1 MTRVAVT
8 GASGF
13 IGAAVAVA
21 ASARGWEVTAFGR
34 RPGTRFWDL
43 TAGPL
48 ADPPPV
54 DVVVHCAAAVTDWGP
69 AGPIRAVTVDG
80 TRAVA
85 ASFPHAR
92 MVHVS
97 SASVYDAFT
106 PGIDVTEDAG
116 PVDRHTTAYAAAKAD
131 AERTLAGRPDT
142 VILRPQAVYG
152 PGDRTLLPRVLS
164 AARGRSLVIPGHG
177 GFRTSLTGI
186 GNLVDAVLLA
196 CAPTVP
202 AGVYNI
208 ADSSPVVIEEA
219 LSSLMLARGQD
230 VRIRH
235 LPIGIAAPLASV
247 SEAAFRLLRRPQP
260 PPLTR
265 YAISHLAM
273 ERTLNLDRA
282 RSALGYRPRP
292 TDFSG
297 AANW

>member
-1 MTRVAVT
+1 MLRR
-8 GASGF
+8 
-13 IGAAVAVA
+13 A
-21 ASARGWEVTAFGR
+21 ASQRCGR
-34 RPGTRFWDL
+34 YRPT
-43 TAGPL
+43 
-48 ADPPPV
+48 
-54 DVVVHCAAAVTDWGP
+54 
-69 AGPIRAVTVDG
+69 
-80 TRAVA
+80 
-85 ASFPHAR
+85 
-92 MVHVS
+92 
-97 SASVYDAFT
+97 
-106 PGIDVTEDAG
+106 
-116 PVDRHTTAYAAAKAD
+116 
-131 AERTLAGRPDT
+131 
-142 VILRPQAVYG
+142 
-152 PGDRTLLPRVLS
+152 DRTPLPRVLS
-164 AARGRSLVIPGHG
+164 AVRGRSLVIPGKG
-177 GFRTSLTGI
+177 GCRTSLTCI
-186 GNLVDAVLLA
+186 GNLADAVLLA

-273 ERTLNLDRA
+273 DRTLNLDRA

-292 TDFSG
+292 KDFSG